1 MSEQNAPLGTQVEAQ
16 ALCAGWRDKGAEMS
30 VLLEILQEM
39 HDDVDFSTHETLIDD
54 SVIDSFDIITLIAEI
69 DDRIGVTIPAEELV
83 PENFNSY
90 AAINA
95 LIDRLKDED

>member
-1 MSEQNAPLGTQVEAQ
+1 
-16 ALCAGWRDKGAEMS
+16 MS

-39 HDDVDFSTHETLIDD
+39 HDDIDFETHTTLIDD
-54 SVIDSFDIITLIAEI
+54 NVIDSFDIITLIAEI

-90 AAINA
+90 QAISA
-95 LIDRLKDED
+95 LISRLEDDY

>member
-1 MSEQNAPLGTQVEAQ
+1 MSI
-16 ALCAGWRDKGAEMS
+16 
-30 VLLEILQEM
+30 LLEILQEM
-39 HDDVDFSTHETLIDD
+39 HDDIDFETHVTLIDD

-90 AAINA
+90 AAISA
-95 LIDRLKDED
+95 LINRLEDDD

>member
-1 MSEQNAPLGTQVEAQ
+1 ME
-16 ALCAGWRDKGAEMS
+16 

-39 HDDVDFSTHETLIDD
+39 HDDVDFNTHESLIDD
-54 SVIDSFDIITLIAEI
+54 KVIDSFDIITLIAEI

-90 AAINA
+90 SAMVA
-95 LIDRLKDED
+95 LIERLEDD